1 MDSPWEMTIR
11 LDTMLHAVQ
20 LPAGITHLDSGLAD
34 MDRDAFPH
42 DDLMKI
48 LMETRRWDR
57 LSRSVRGTDKLL
69 RILRVLGLI
78 YSGFVYNYLFV

>member
-48 LMETRRWDR
+48 LIEMRR
-57 LSRSVRGTDKLL
+57 
-69 RILRVLGLI
+69 
-78 YSGFVYNYLFV
+78 

>member
-1 MDSPWEMTIR
+1 MTVR
-11 LDTMLHAVQ
+11 LDAMLHAVQ

-48 LMETRRWDR
+48 LMEMRRLDR
-57 LSRSVRGTDKLL
+57 LSRSIRRTDKLL
-69 RILRVLGLI
+69 RIMRISGLI
-78 YSGFVYNYLFV
+78 YDCVLV